1 MLNSSIGLFI
11 QKFPFHNLKLEGLLN
26 TSSGPLIQDP
36 PAAEV
41 GHSSIILDPVA
52 LWKVEA
58 LNPEFFLVVQTLRL
72 LYSESMSLGSQK
84 IRNNRKSEV

>member
-1 MLNSSIGLFI
+1 MLNPSMDLCI

-36 PAAEV
+36 PAAEE

-52 LWKVEA
+52 LWKAEV
-58 LNPEFFLVVQTLRL
+58 LNPEYFLVVQTLGC
-72 LYSESMSLGSQK
+72 EA
-84 IRNNRKSEV
+84 